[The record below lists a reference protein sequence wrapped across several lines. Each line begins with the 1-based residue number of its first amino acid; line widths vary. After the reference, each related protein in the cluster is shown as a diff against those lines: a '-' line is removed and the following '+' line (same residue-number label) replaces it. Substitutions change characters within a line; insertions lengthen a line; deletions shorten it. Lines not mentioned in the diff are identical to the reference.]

1 MTYALII
8 VPFALLAA
16 VVVAVAAMR
25 VHVPRFGRRLAASAV
40 TALVL
45 VLLTIVFDNLMIA
58 AGLFTYPEHLISG
71 IRIGLAP
78 LEDLA
83 YPIVAAFLLPAI
95 ADLLRRPGN
104 VRPAGSAARN
114 PKEPAS

>member
-16 VVVAVAAMR
+16 VVVAAAAVR
-25 VHVPRFGRRLAASAV
+25 VRRPRVGRRLAASAI
-40 TALVL
+40 TAVVL

-78 LEDLA
+78 IEDFS
-83 YPIVAAFLLPAI
+83 YPVAAAFLLPALWC
-95 ADLLRRPGN
+95 LLTPRR
-104 VRPAGSAARN
+104 AEAAT
-114 PKEPAS
+114 

>member
-8 VPFALLAA
+8 VPFALLAV
-16 VVVAVAAMR
+16 VVVAAAAVR
-25 VHVPRFGRRLAASAV
+25 VRRPRVGRRLAASAV
-40 TALVL
+40 TAVVL

-78 LEDLA
+78 LEDFA
-83 YPIVAAFLLPAI
+83 YPVAAAFLVPAVRT
-95 ADLLRRPGN
+95 LLAPRPVPP
-104 VRPAGSAARN
+104 VRSTAEEGAA
-114 PKEPAS
+114 

>member
-16 VVVAVAAMR
+16 IVVAAAAVR
-25 VHVPRFGRRLAASAV
+25 VRRPRVGRRLAASAV
-40 TALVL
+40 TAVIL

-71 IRIGLAP
+71 IRVGLAP
-78 LEDLA
+78 VEDLA
-83 YPIVAAFLLPAI
+83 YPVVAAFLLPAI
-95 ADLLRRPGN
+95 ADLLRPRTGRPS
-104 VRPAGSAARN
+104 RPASSS
-114 PKEPAS
+114 PKESAS

>member
-8 VPFALLAA
+8 VPFALLAV
-16 VVVAVAAMR
+16 VVVAAAAVR
-25 VHVPRFGRRLAASAV
+25 VRRPRVGRRLAASAV
-40 TALVL
+40 TAVIL

-58 AGLFTYPEHLISG
+58 AGLFTYPEHRISG
-71 IRIGLAP
+71 IRVGLAP
-78 LEDLA
+78 VEDLA
-83 YPIVAAFLLPAI
+83 YPVVAAFLLPAI

-104 VRPAGSAARN
+104 VRTAGSAARN